1 VTFSTTSS
9 HAGVE
14 DYLQENQRAAIVA
27 SRREEGGD
35 LLLGLL
41 GLLCSL
47 NHRRRRDIN
56 RT

>member
-1 VTFSTTSS
+1 MLASRTTSRRTRD
-9 HAGVE
+9 G
-14 DYLQENQRAAIVA
+14 DCCLGG
-27 SRREEGGD
+27 RREGD